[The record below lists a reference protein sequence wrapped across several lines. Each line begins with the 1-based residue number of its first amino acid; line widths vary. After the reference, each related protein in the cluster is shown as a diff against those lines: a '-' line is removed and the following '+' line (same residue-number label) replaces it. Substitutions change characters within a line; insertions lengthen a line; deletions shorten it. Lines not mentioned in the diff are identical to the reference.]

1 MFSDDYAENNSRSG
15 SQAMTAIQRSVS
27 TIPSATTLIGQC
39 AMKFWSLLLLTMDC
53 MHSTCV
59 NACMAKR
66 LKTVNESRNKLLILG
81 EPACPWKSDRGA
93 SGGAIGQNHFSRKAF
108 TI

>member
-39 AMKFWSLLLLTMDC
+39 AMRFWSLLLLTMDC
-53 MHSTCV
+53 MHSTFV
-59 NACMAKR
+59 NACMSKGIKA
-66 LKTVNESRNKLLILG
+66 VNESRDKLLILG
-81 EPACPWKSDRGA
+81 EPACPRKSDRA
-93 SGGAIGQNHFSRKAF
+93 INGGEMG
-108 TI
+108 